1 MMGPMCLE
9 LVRRTAIA
17 LVAAVALS
25 ANAQDELS
33 YQRRADR
40 YEGIKPKPVSGFD
53 IELLSALVDYRDKP
67 GQLGE
72 RFHIRFF
79 LPRSEDVHIVVRE
92 LDYRHYYWLDRV
104 KPHAGW
110 KAGFENVFDWPTG
123 EVLRPLG
130 MQLSEL
136 GVVARLE
143 RERPS
148 AIEKVAPVVFYQSQF
163 PTWVPGYVF
172 HFRLREDAK
181 IKGAIYPAAGGD
193 PIVSLD
199 LGRQRGGRP
208 FALTWDVTSAPAAEG
223 RYKLVL
229 SGYLLSSND
238 PVSQVVEF
246 YHRPRIQ

>member
-1 MMGPMCLE
+1 MMKCRCRE
-9 LVRRTAIA
+9 LARWGVMVLLAGMA
-17 LVAAVALS
+17 LCAS
-25 ANAQDELS
+25 AQEELR

-40 YEGIKPKPVSGFD
+40 FEGIKPKPVSGFD

-67 GQLGE
+67 ERLGE

-79 LPRSEDVHIVVRE
+79 LPRSEEVYIVVRE

-104 KPHAGW
+104 KPSTGW
-110 KAGFENVFDWPTG
+110 KAGFDNVFDWPTSD
-123 EVLRPLG
+123 VLKPLG
-130 MQLSEL
+130 VQISEL
-136 GVVARLE
+136 GVVARLK

-148 AIEKVAPVVFYQSQF
+148 AIENVAPVMFYQSQF
-163 PTWVPGYVF
+163 PTRVPGYVF

-181 IKGAIYPAAGGD
+181 IRGAIYREAGGD

-208 FALTWDVTSAPAAEG
+208 FWVKWDATSVPAPEG
-223 RYKLVL
+223 VYRLVV

-246 YHRPRIQ
+246 YHRPQIQ

>member
-1 MMGPMCLE
+1 MCLE

-17 LVAAVALS
+17 LVAGWALS
-25 ANAQDELS
+25 VNAQDDLS

-53 IELLSALVDYRDKP
+53 IELLSALIDYRDHPEK
-67 GQLGE
+67 LGE
-72 RFHIRFF
+72 RFHVRFF

-92 LDYRHYYWLDRV
+92 LDYRNYYWLDRV

-110 KAGFENVFDWPTG
+110 KAGFGNVFDWPTSA
-123 EVLRPLG
+123 VLQPLG
-130 MQLSEL
+130 MHMSEL
-136 GVVARLE
+136 GVVARRE
-143 RERPS
+143 HERPS
-148 AIEKVAPVVFYQSQF
+148 AVEKVAPVLFYQSQF
-163 PTWVPGYVF
+163 PSRVPGYVF

-199 LGRQRGGRP
+199 LGRQRGGRQ
-208 FALTWDVTSAPAAEG
+208 FALKWDVSSAPAPEG
-223 RYKLVL
+223 SYKLVV

-246 YHRPRIQ
+246 YHRPSIQ